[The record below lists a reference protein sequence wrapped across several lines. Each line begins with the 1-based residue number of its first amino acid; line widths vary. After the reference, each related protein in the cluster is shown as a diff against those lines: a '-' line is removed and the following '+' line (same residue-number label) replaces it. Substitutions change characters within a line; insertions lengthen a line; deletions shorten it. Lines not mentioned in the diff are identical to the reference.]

1 MFPSQMIAK
10 IPTRSTGRAATRI
23 RHAKR
28 LGWGLAV
35 LALSASIVLQIRADG
50 GGWLVLAF
58 VLIPDLGL
66 MAGMAHG
73 LNKGQLAPRAVPLYN
88 ALHRFIGPGVL
99 AALVLGGLLPLVW
112 FAAALGWA
120 LHLSI
125 DRAAGYGL
133 RSIDGFQRD

>member
-1 MFPSQMIAK
+1 MFPSRMIAK
-10 IPTRSTGRAATRI
+10 IPTGSSGRATTRI

-28 LGWGLAV
+28 LAWGLAT
-35 LALSASIVLQIRADG
+35 LALSAGIVLQIRADG

-73 LNKGQLAPRAVPLYN
+73 LAKGQLAPRAVPLYN
-88 ALHRFIGPGVL
+88 ALHRFIGPGAL
-99 AALVLGGLLPLVW
+99 ATLVLVGLLPPLW
-112 FAAALGWA
+112 FAAVLGWTW
-120 LHLSI
+120 HLSI

-133 RSIDGFQRD
+133 RSTDGFQRD